1 MVGMTYASVADN
13 KSSPQDA
20 LREGSS
26 TPTCMHPVLKF
37 SLEPL
42 AVEIKALSL
51 EEAQIPPAPGQDRW
65 SAQQIVEHLILT
77 YGLTLNTVNRQLK
90 SGHVPSRRRN
100 LLKSLLRM
108 QTLGLGYMPNGIP
121 SMHAVRPKDS
131 TPMAGPE
138 LVERFL
144 AAAEEMD
151 AALAAGRKKFGIQPC
166 GEHPFYGAMRV
177 DEWRRYHSLHARHH
191 AVQLRNA
198 IRFAK
203 SQGKA

>member
-1 MVGMTYASVADN
+1 
-13 KSSPQDA
+13 
-20 LREGSS
+20 
-26 TPTCMHPVLKF
+26 MHPVLKL

-42 AVEIKALSL
+42 AEEIKPLGL
-51 EEAQIPPAPGQDRW
+51 EEVQIPPAPGQDRW
-65 SAQQIVEHLILT
+65 SVQLIVEHLILT
-77 YGLTLNTVNRQLK
+77 YRLTLNTVNRQLK
-90 SGHVPSRRRN
+90 SGVVPGRRRN

-121 SMHAVRPKDS
+121 SMHAVRPKNI

-138 LVERFL
+138 LAERLL

-151 AALAAGRKKFGIQPC
+151 AALSAGRKKFGIQPC
-166 GEHPFYGAMRV
+166 GEHPFYGAMRI
-177 DEWRRYHSLHARHH
+177 DEWRRYHALHARHH

-203 SQGKA
+203 LQGKS